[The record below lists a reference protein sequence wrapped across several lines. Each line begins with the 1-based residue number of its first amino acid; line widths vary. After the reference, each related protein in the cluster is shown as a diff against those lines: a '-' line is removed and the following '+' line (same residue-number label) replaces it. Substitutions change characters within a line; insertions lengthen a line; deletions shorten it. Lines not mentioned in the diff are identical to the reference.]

1 MFICTKIDTIN
12 INEKEREREI
22 KEGKNQSHGL
32 HEITTKNLSFQK

>member
-12 INEKEREREI
+12 INEKEREI